1 MTSIKLSNLPI
12 QQSGCGNTRLTSDGV
27 NLSIEFEYRI
37 RDNNLIGVI
46 HFEGVA
52 AYRFANE
59 NNIVKFE
66 PLAYESLAE
75 VIPPSWNKEEEL
87 ASEKDTPCASGI
99 RHFALLLSSNGYFEV
114 LAKNFTIGHE
124 RTGLLP

>member
-12 QQSGCGNTRLTSDGV
+12 PQSGCGNTRLTSDGV

-37 RDNNLIGVI
+37 RENNLIGVI

-75 VIPPSWNKEEEL
+75 VTPPRWNNEKEL
-87 ASEKDTPCASGI
+87 ASGI

-114 LAKNFTIGHE
+114 LAKNFAIGHE